1 MDFSSKVPRGALDQH
16 LKEYTELHLEMACE
30 KLREFRDLLEGNV
43 REIQASVE
51 EADRR
56 ISDLHGTIRQRNM
69 ELEELFQNRVGLLDK
84 DVNDLKHKVS
94 VFFLVI
100 LVFFSVIV
108 IIVLS
113 YYLATPRTK

>member
-1 MDFSSKVPRGALDQH
+1 M
-16 LKEYTELHLEMACE
+16 
-30 KLREFRDLLEGNV
+30 
-43 REIQASVE
+43 REIQASVV

-56 ISDLHGTIRQRNM
+56 ISDLHGTIRQRSM

-100 LVFFSVIV
+100 LVFFFSYCYYSFKLL
-108 IIVLS
+108 LS
-113 YYLATPRTK
+113 HS